1 MSVQLPPNSTG
12 QVIDT
17 VTTVAGLE
25 RQCTQRPVGGQ
36 FAITHA
42 PVAATQATITKAAGA
57 PGVKN
62 VATLVSFSLCTV
74 GTAQAAA
81 VTVVLRDGATGAGT
95 ILWSMTISCGTT
107 TAVCHSVSLP
117 DIQGSAATAMTL
129 EFSAA
134 GVAASFESVS
144 LAGYTTA

>member
-1 MSVQLPPNSTG
+1 MSLQVPPNGTG
-12 QVIDT
+12 SVIDT
-17 VTTVAGLE
+17 VTTVASKE
-25 RQCTQRPVGGQ
+25 RQCVQAPVGGQ
-36 FAITHA
+36 FAIVHT
-42 PVAATQATITKAAGA
+42 PVAATQATITQAAGA
-57 PGVKN
+57 AGVKN
-62 VATLVSFSLCTV
+62 VARIVSFSLCTV

-81 VTVVLRDGATGAGT
+81 VQVNLRDGATGAGT

-107 TAVCHSVSLP
+107 TAVCHSVALP

-144 LAGYTTA
+144 LVGYTTA